1 MKKREINLSS
11 YEDIR
16 ELNFDCGNVIEE
28 IYSLCKKLESLKDRV
43 FYTGTVDDSSL
54 QSEEKK
60 MSLGYIEAASRLFLL
75 RNKIAP
81 VYVMLNRKQTIEGMY
96 RLDQS
101 DIFVDFS
108 EMMDNIKRIP
118 ADVRLVAVRKKRKLF
133 KMEKKQKTVDN
144 QFVYMNYLEDA
155 IKAKTFKEFLRER
168 NIKPA
173 SFMNFM
179 DYICPDIKDLMSG
192 HTDSHLLGYYDLDK
206 RKNYIHTTD
215 NKPVN
220 LLNDH
225 LKEIEKN
232 AIHHDSCKISLNRN
246 YVGYSI
252 FREYQYKAH
261 KYTCV
266 EVMEAYYKACKY
278 ISFFLYLKY
287 LQHWYRKESSEIDI
301 HICDK
306 EAVYLFPNL
315 KLYYLFKDFDDLS
328 EMKIKR
334 LDTQLQF
341 IFSKIDRNIKFEE
354 KDKEIEY
361 DDSQMLK
368 KDDNVTNIPDD
379 FKNTFNGLY
388 EKTKT
393 NLKKTLMQEKTRQEK
408 KEVNSTY
415 SLFKNYLKNEDKFLS
430 QNPGFTAE
438 DYYGSFILAHIVNY
452 FKSIQNEDKY
462 YRQYKDDKNIKKID
476 KRLFKESCQTVINQL
491 VRLSYIKFGIEQKEK
506 NENTLKQ
513 EKFNQY
519 LEMYKYSKIEFLN
532 SKIFYMKTAEWIN
545 DMAQQSTFIF
555 DENAHT
561 YMQLYYQYVK
571 DMIITSECLEL
582 KDNFKNPF
590 KNIATG
596 DRKLSKYFKK
606 I

>member
-16 ELNFDCGNVIEE
+16 ELNFNSGNVIEE
-28 IYSLCKKLESLKDRV
+28 IHSLCKKLESLKDRV

-54 QSEEKK
+54 QSEEKR

-81 VYVMLNRKQTIEGMY
+81 VYVMLDRKQTIEGMY
-96 RLDQS
+96 RFDQS
-101 DIFVDFS
+101 DIFVDVS
-108 EMMDNIKRIP
+108 EMMDNTKKIP
-118 ADVRLVAVRKKRKLF
+118 AGVQLIAVRKKRKLF
-133 KMEKKQKTVDN
+133 KTEKKLKTVDN

-173 SFMNFM
+173 SSMNFM

-206 RKNYIHTTD
+206 RKNYIHTSD

-220 LLNDH
+220 LLNDY
-225 LKEIEKN
+225 LNDVEKK

-246 YVGYSI
+246 YAGYCI
-252 FREYQYKAH
+252 FREYQYKAY

-266 EVMEAYYKACKY
+266 KVMEAYYKACRY

-315 KLYYLFKDFDDLS
+315 KLYYLFKDFDDLP

-341 IFSKIDRNIKFEE
+341 IFSKIDKNMKYEKKNENKGGKKGDFE
-354 KDKEIEY
+354 
-361 DDSQMLK
+361 
-368 KDDNVTNIPDD
+368 
-379 FKNTFNGLY
+379 NTFNGLY
-388 EKTKT
+388 EKTKK
-393 NLKKTLMQEKTRQEK
+393 NLKKTLMQEK

-415 SLFKNYLKNEDKFLS
+415 RLFKNYLKAEDKFLS
-430 QNPGFTAE
+430 QNPDFTAE
-438 DYYGSFILAHIVNY
+438 DYYGSFIVAHIVNY

-476 KRLFKESCQTVINQL
+476 KKLFKESCQTVISQL
-491 VRLSYIKFGIEQKEK
+491 VCLSYIKFGIEQKEK

-532 SKIFYMKTAEWIN
+532 PKIFYMKTAEWIN
-545 DMAQQSTFIF
+545 DMAQQPTFIF